1 MAALS
6 IRELNA
12 NISKVIARVE
22 AGETI
27 DIARNGKVVAEL
39 RPKRRHRPDDWWE
52 AWRQTEALLERG
64 LPLGVGTLG
73 EDDKYGDAPL

>member
-27 DIARNGKVVAEL
+27 HVTRNGRVVAEL
-39 RPKRRHRPDDWWE
+39 RPKRPVRDE
-52 AWRQTEALLERG
+52 AWRRAYKESVEVLRRGFPGKVGRITEE
-64 LPLGVGTLG
+64 
-73 EDDKYGDAPL
+73 DKYGDANL

>member
-22 AGETI
+22 AGESI
-27 DIARNGKVVAEL
+27 DIARNGMVVAEL
-39 RPKRRHRPDDWWE
+39 RPKRPRRADDP
-52 AWRQTEALLERG
+52 AWRQHYERLMRELDAGAG
-64 LPLGVGTLG
+64 LGGPFSYEERTS
-73 EDDKYGDAPL
+73 